1 VPDFAWSR
9 DSRYLALY
17 GALEGETDRETGSV
31 YIYDTLENQIYEV
44 YEGFS
49 DIVGWMASPENE

>member
-1 VPDFAWSR
+1 MRLRSGLGSPS
-9 DSRYLALY
+9 
-17 GALEGETDRETGSV
+17 ALEGETDQETGNV

-44 YEGFS
+44 YEGFA